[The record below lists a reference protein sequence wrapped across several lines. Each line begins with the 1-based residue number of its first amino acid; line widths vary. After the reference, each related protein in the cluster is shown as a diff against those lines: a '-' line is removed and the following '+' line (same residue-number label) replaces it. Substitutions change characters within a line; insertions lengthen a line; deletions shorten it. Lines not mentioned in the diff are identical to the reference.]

1 MALPAIN
8 YGLLRSNLK
17 KTTTTK
23 KQRQKQRLVED
34 YEGKGGDLVALLQQL
49 LAVALN

>member
-1 MALPAIN
+1 MGCCAKT
-8 YGLLRSNLK
+8 LK
-17 KTTTTK
+17 RQPLQK
-23 KQRQKQRLVED
+23 KQKQKERPVEH